1 MPRKPADQSV
11 SLNPK
16 LLVSR
21 REAAAMLAI
30 SERLLWTLTAN
41 GELPAIKI
49 RKAVRYSVGDLQR
62 FIDAQRVA

>member
-1 MPRKPADQSV
+1 
-11 SLNPK
+11 
-16 LLVSR
+16 
-21 REAAAMLAI
+21 MLAI